1 MGILRGS
8 LWDQWRGR
16 TVPWKSLF
24 VGDWWIGGIGLWCPV
39 LLLLLLASQ
48 GCYYRQCVELIQVH
62 CDQRPLVSVIIFC
75 FVITSSAIHWSEHPN
90 QKGIVCSFLS
100 GEQCCGW
107 KCREKQH
114 ELRRCE
120 SCIVHC
126 GEEGVRRKQMSS
138 LNPVLFTCF
147 VYLLVLPAV
156 ARGLLLLDHQPIFR
170 PQTSSHL
177 GQVKGL
183 LQ

>member
-1 MGILRGS
+1 MGNENIYVQCVMMWMEWLWDGKEFLKTCELRTCLNAGVDFVVGILRGS

-24 VGDWWIGGIGLWCPV
+24 VDSWWIGGIGLWCPV
-39 LLLLLLASQ
+39 LLLSLASQ
-48 GCYYRQCVELIQVH
+48 SFYYRQCVELIQVH

-75 FVITSSAIHWSEHPN
+75 FVITSSAIRWSEHPN

-100 GEQCCGW
+100 GECCCGW

-114 ELRRCE
+114 EVRRCE

-126 GEEGVRRKQMSS
+126 GEEGWGGSRW
-138 LNPVLFTCF
+138 
-147 VYLLVLPAV
+147 A
-156 ARGLLLLDHQPIFR
+156 H
-170 PQTSSHL
+170 
-177 GQVKGL
+177 
-183 LQ
+183 